1 MANETPT
8 PLNQLYTFNAA
19 LGTFASGYTENG
31 EFIEDTDVCKRLV
44 NDIFK
49 EQFGMDEGDAAT
61 PMGRLIEWLAVNF
74 ATAMRVNVQNANQLV
89 LSAAAG
95 QQLDAI
101 ALWFGLYRKPA
112 VPTTVR
118 AILQGAQGTTIPAG
132 SRARTSEGAVFVLQS
147 DVELTET
154 ATLPDGTV
162 IYQGEGVFFAQEVG
176 PVGCPA
182 DTLTTIDTPTLGWSI
197 VYNPA
202 DGVIGRYDET
212 DDALRARIEAS
223 RFHGNGFI
231 YSMKNAIEA
240 IDGVRASMVVEN
252 YTGEHKT
259 IHGVDRM
266 EPHSIF
272 VCVSCDESDLPAVAK
287 AVFDQKPCGTA
298 YHTLTDGS
306 CHEETVTDAY
316 GNEYPVYIHT
326 PEDSLITVNL
336 IVRNRSFVGTDIKSA
351 IEASV
356 ANWFTSH
363 AYGIGETVYASDVIK
378 AVEGDLPGIIVLGCG
393 VTVGGG
399 EESVPTG
406 TVPASDA
413 YSQSVHMLAYQDIA
427 ASAHAVFNKAIVTIR

>member
-1 MANETPT
+1 MATSPT
-8 PLNQLYTFNAA
+8 PQPDSLYTFNPD
-19 LGTFASGYTENG
+19 LGTFSSSHVENG
-31 EFIEDTDVCKRLV
+31 EFIEDTDTCKALV
-44 NDIFK
+44 TALFK

-61 PMGRLIEWLAVNF
+61 PMGRLIEWLALNF

-118 AILQGAQGTTIPAG
+118 AILQGTQGTTIPAG
-132 SRARTSEGAVFVLQS
+132 SRARTSDGAVFVLQS
-147 DVELTET
+147 DVDLTES
-154 ATLPDGTV
+154 ATLPDETV

-272 VCVSCDESDLPAVAK
+272 VCVECDASDLPAVAK

-298 YHTLTDGS
+298 YHTLSDGS
-306 CHEETVTDAY
+306 LIEQTVTDAY
-316 GNEYPVYIHT
+316 GNEYPVYIHKPT
-326 PEDSLITVNL
+326 PVNVNVNL
-336 IVRNRSFVGTDIKSA
+336 VVRNRSYSGADLVASVKSA
-351 IEASV
+351 ATS
-356 ANWFTSH
+356 WFEDHGYS
-363 AYGIGETVYASDVIK
+363 IGETVYSSDIIK
-378 AVEGDLPGIIVLGCG
+378 AVESALPGVIVLGCG
-393 VTVGGG
+393 VNDGGPNVAAG
-399 EESVPTG
+399 YDSGDDEGAAAHALS
-406 TVPASDA
+406 
-413 YSQSVHMLAYQDIA
+413 YLDIA
-427 ASAHAVFNKAIVTIR
+427 AYRVASVGSVTVTVK